1 MFNRIVKSIIAAFY
15 GQGVTLLFQFISV
28 PLFISAWGMEY
39 YGQWLAIFA
48 IPMTLTI
55 LDFGFFNIIGNKI
68 SKNII
73 EYDYS
78 KASNIIN
85 VVFRYIFFA
94 FLMFSFFVLFVYLIS
109 DYKDKFSLFFILML
123 YSFLVLLTNFIVNV
137 FRANLEFHVG
147 SFLSNTSRLIES
159 IIVLI
164 SLYFDANMFD
174 VSVAYLS
181 SRLVSVIGIWF
192 YFNKK
197 FTWYSFK
204 IERNYTININDIKDS
219 INYAFLPIAFM
230 LNNQGA
236 IFVINSIF
244 GSVQVA
250 VFVTIR
256 TYFRLLNQ
264 GVSALTNATW
274 QEINYLYNVQKW
286 MDLNRLMNK
295 VILIVFVFSILI
307 GIGLFIFINP
317 VLDFWTHKE
326 IISSVNINLL
336 ILMSVMF
343 FSFWQPFHIF
353 LSAIGKHKTHAK
365 IYFLLQVFVLS
376 FSYFFLSKFID
387 FLFAVVTIELIML
400 ISINIIYK
408 KNQHVI

>member
-1 MFNRIVKSIIAAFY
+1 
-15 GQGVTLLFQFISV
+15 
-28 PLFISAWGMEY
+28 
-39 YGQWLAIFA
+39 
-48 IPMTLTI
+48 
-55 LDFGFFNIIGNKI
+55 
-68 SKNII
+68 
-73 EYDYS
+73 
-78 KASNIIN
+78 
-85 VVFRYIFFA
+85 
-94 FLMFSFFVLFVYLIS
+94 
-109 DYKDKFSLFFILML
+109 
-123 YSFLVLLTNFIVNV
+123 
-137 FRANLEFHVG
+137 
-147 SFLSNTSRLIES
+147 
-159 IIVLI
+159 
-164 SLYFDANMFD
+164 MFD